1 MKIILMSS
9 LLAVL
14 VISSVSSTKTT
25 FKSSDIDIIL
35 NESEKNIT
43 KANSVAKIADIQQK
57 EEMVVIRTKMNK
69 LIKEKNQLQKAL
81 IKIQNELQIVKDT
94 ISNYPL
100 K

>member
-1 MKIILMSS
+1 MSS